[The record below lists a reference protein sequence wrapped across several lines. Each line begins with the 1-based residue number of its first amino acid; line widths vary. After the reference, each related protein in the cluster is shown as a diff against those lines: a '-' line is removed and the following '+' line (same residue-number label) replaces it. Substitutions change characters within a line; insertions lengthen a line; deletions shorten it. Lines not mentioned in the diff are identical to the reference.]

1 MSGMSPASK
10 ILIVEDEGI
19 VAFNLQ
25 QRLQH
30 LGYQITGTAES
41 GAEGLALVSQER
53 PDLVL
58 MDIHIQG
65 EMDGIE
71 LAAALNR
78 DFALPVIYLTA
89 YSEDATLERARSTR
103 PYGFLIKPFSEREL
117 HATVQM
123 ALERHAVQAAL
134 SESQALLRQALDAA
148 RMGRLEIWPETQRL
162 RLSGPPAALVGL
174 APDAEH
180 PVQDFLAHIALE
192 HQAGLIDDWSQH
204 LPRQRTVRVVGGADG
219 DRWLQLDTL
228 ANGDGL
234 VQGVIQ
240 DVSEREH
247 ARLALQHVNEELE
260 ERVMERTAELRQHVR
275 ELEAF
280 SRTAA
285 HDLRSPVRAVSGL
298 SEILIET
305 HAEQLGEDGREMLQ
319 RMAHAAQRMGELID
333 ALLRLSKLSHAPLY
347 RVEADLSAMAHEVAQ
362 SLREAEPERSGE
374 FHIAEGLRTEAD
386 RPLIRSVIDNLM
398 RNAWKFSRERESTRI
413 EVGQVRRQ
421 GRTDFFVRDNG
432 CGFDMDQA
440 AKLFGAFYRLH
451 DEQRFG
457 GSGLGLSIAQRIV
470 QRHGGDIWAEGEPDR
485 GATIYFTLS
494 E

>member
-1 MSGMSPASK
+1 MNAAVRTSK

-25 QRLQH
+25 QRLEQ
-30 LGYQITGTAES
+30 LGYRITGLAES
-41 GAEGLALVSQER
+41 GAEGLALVAQER

-58 MDIHIQG
+58 MDIHIKG

-89 YSEDATLERARSTR
+89 YSEDTTLERARRTR
-103 PYGFLIKPFSEREL
+103 PYGYLIKPFSEREL

-134 SESQALLRQALDAA
+134 AESQALLRQALDAA
-148 RMGRLEIWPETQRL
+148 RMGRLELRPDRQRL
-162 RLSGPPAALVGL
+162 RLSGPPAAVIGL
-174 APDAEH
+174 APDTDH
-180 PVQDFLAHIALE
+180 PVADFLARISAE
-192 HQAGLIDDWSQH
+192 DQAPLIDDWSQRS
-204 LPRQRTVRVVGGADG
+204 PRQRTVRVVGGSDG

-228 ANGDGL
+228 ANEDGL

-240 DVSEREH
+240 DVSEREQ

-305 HAEQLGEDGREMLQ
+305 HAEHLGDDGREMLE

-347 RVEADLSAMAHEVAQ
+347 RVDADLSAMAHEVAQ
-362 SLREAEPERSGE
+362 SLREAEPQRQVE
-374 FHIAEGLRTEAD
+374 FHIAEGLHTLAD
-386 RPLIRSVIDNLM
+386 RPLIRSVIDNLV
-398 RNAWKFSRERESTRI
+398 RNAWKFSREREVARI
-413 EVGQVRRQ
+413 EVGQVQRQ

-432 CGFDMDQA
+432 CGFDMGQA
-440 AKLFGAFYRLH
+440 SRLFSAFYRLH

-470 QRHGGDIWAEGEPDR
+470 QRHGGDIWAEGERER
-485 GATIYFTLS
+485 GATIYFTLGD
-494 E
+494 